1 VSGPPPLSTN
11 TPLPPTPTN
20 TPLPSAEVTFTAD
33 NTELLQGQCT
43 RLRWQVRN
51 VAAYFV
57 DGVAGAGDVGDKEVC
72 DPVGTTTHVLRIN
85 KRDGSTQDFTV
96 TIHVQAT
103 TVPRPNLISPG
114 DNADFRYPDD
124 DVEFVWSAISAPGTV
139 TYNIEIQ
146 FEADGNWGNWRRVTG
161 LTEPRYRMNEFAGP
175 RPGRWRVWATSSIL
189 GDSAFSI
196 VHKALGETSLQM
208 HKFHWHNSFYHCGW
222 PSIHCCTWKILLLSI
237 HPIPIDPWWMLS
249 TCPA

>member
-1 VSGPPPLSTN
+1 VSGPPPPSTN

-189 GDSAFSI
+189 GDSDQ
-196 VHKALGETSLQM
+196 T
-208 HKFHWHNSFYHCGW
+208 GW
-222 PSIHCCTWKILLLSI
+222 REFTFRN
-237 HPIPIDPWWMLS
+237 
-249 TCPA
+249 